1 MKTNTARITTIVIL
15 AFALQLFAQ
24 EKKDEK
30 PTYGWKNDATGIV
43 NFTQNQFDNWAA
55 GGENSW
61 SWQADVNAK
70 FANDQEKY
78 NWTTSGKFS
87 FGKTKVGDAGS
98 RKAADEIKLE
108 SVYTFKMSLFAN
120 PFVAVSGLT
129 QFTKGYKYE
138 ADTSYAVSEF
148 MDPGYFTQSI
158 GVGMIVNKNVKTRL
172 GAALK
177 ETVTDKYPKLYGKGK
192 TMRTEFG
199 AESVTDAEFFVM
211 DNIKYV
217 SKLELFSNFKGLDET
232 DVNWDNIFSAKVNS
246 LITVSLNVRLMYDKD
261 VSAKRQL
268 KETLAVGLSYTFF

>member
-1 MKTNTARITTIVIL
+1 MKNNKLIFILVLSLAFAMQAFAQDKKEEKPKYGWTNTA
-15 AFALQLFAQ
+15 
-24 EKKDEK
+24 
-30 PTYGWKNDATGIV
+30 TGIL

-70 FANDQEKY
+70 FANEQEKY
-78 NWTTSGKFS
+78 NWTTTGKFS

-108 SVYTFKMSLFAN
+108 SVYTYKMGLYVN
-120 PFVAVSGLT
+120 PYVAVSGLT
-129 QFTKGYKYE
+129 QFARGYQYD

-158 GVGMIVNKNVKTRL
+158 GLGVTITKNIKTRL

-177 ETVTDKYPKLYGKGK
+177 ETVTDKYATLYADGE
-192 TMRTEFG
+192 TMRTEVG
-199 AESVTDAEFFVM
+199 AESVTDAEFTLM
-211 DNIKYV
+211 ENIKYV

-246 LITVSLNVRLMYDKD
+246 LITVSFNVRLMYDKD
-261 VSAKRQL
+261 VSLKRQL
-268 KETLAVGLSYTFF
+268 KETLAVGLSYTIL